1 MRYFQTLLFLLLS
14 LTHLHAYYPDSLSA
28 DAEISLL
35 TISPGPELY
44 MGFGHSAVRIV
55 DPKYKLDRIY
65 NYGTFS
71 FDEPGFYIKFC
82 RGQLDYQLS
91 AYDYKFAELMY
102 TREERS
108 MKEQVFRMT
117 PEMKQAVYD
126 ALETNHLKENR
137 RYRYDFFFDN
147 CATRIRDIFES
158 ALGESFVI
166 YEAKDRELTFRNYID
181 QYLLP
186 MQWADFGIDLVLGA
200 KTDYQASARQAM
212 FLPDYLFEGFDK
224 ATIEIDGTVQPFVE
238 QRKQILTYPEQ
249 EMPGMNMPLLVMLGV
264 LVVAGLVTF
273 IAGKDES
280 LAALATIF
288 DLLLFGIVGL
298 LGVLILLLWFATD
311 HKVTPANYNILWIWP
326 THLAVLP
333 FFLRRQIPDWLSK
346 YLKVY
351 LVLLAIVLLG
361 WFIIPQQFHVAFIPL
376 ILALG
381 LRAWMILK
389 RELAMRQ

>member
-1 MRYFQTLLFLLLS
+1 M
-14 LTHLHAYYPDSLSA
+14 
-28 DAEISLL
+28 L
-35 TISPGPELY
+35 TISPGDELY
-44 MGFGHSAVRIV
+44 MGFGHSAVRVV
-55 DPKYKLDRIY
+55 DPQNRLDRIY

-91 AYDYKFAELMY
+91 AYDYKYAYLMY

-117 PEMKQAVYD
+117 PQMKQTVYE

-158 ALGESFVI
+158 ALGESFKI
-166 YEAKDRELTFRNYID
+166 YESNDRDLTFRNYID
-181 QYLLP
+181 QYLVP

-200 KTDYQASARQAM
+200 KTDYRASAREAM

-224 ATIEIDGTVQPFVE
+224 ATIKIDGQIQPFVKE
-238 QRKQILTYPEQ
+238 HKQILTYPEQ
-249 EMPGMNMPLLVMLGV
+249 EMPGVNTPFIVMLGV

-273 IAGKDES
+273 ITGKDDRFVS
-280 LAALATIF
+280 LATIF
-288 DLLLFGIVGL
+288 DALLFGIIGL
-298 LGVLILLLWFATD
+298 LGVIILLLWFATD

-326 THLAVLP
+326 THFGVLL
-333 FFLRRQIPDWLSK
+333 FMFRRNAPDWLAK
-346 YLKVY
+346 YFKVY
-351 LVLLAIVLLG
+351 LALLGIVLVG
-361 WFIIPQQFHVAFIPL
+361 WFLIPQQFHVAFIPL

-381 LRAWMILK
+381 LRSW
-389 RELAMRQ
+389 ERQ